1 MKEITN
7 AIKQFTDIYKSSL
20 SPDWVNIICGILLPL
35 VISVIVIFQNK
46 KINKNNEKL
55 QKNIYNH
62 EVRNKKYDI
71 ILNSYVAYI
80 DVVQSLPLS
89 KEGLNCL
96 SNNNPIATEIITNI
110 INARERILL
119 ETKKLKL
126 LLKNDIELIT
136 TIEQLNTLY
145 QEIAND
151 ITFGV
156 VKKTEI
162 NTKNVLEKIRQYQ
175 QLVESEN
182 YDKLFEKYLTIDE
195 IWFWEH

>member
-7 AIKQFTDIYKSSL
+7 AIKQLTDIYKSSL

-35 VISVIVIFQNK
+35 VISIIVIFQNK
-46 KINKNNEKL
+46 KINKNNERL
-55 QKNIYNH
+55 QENIYNH

-96 SNNNPIATEIITNI
+96 SNNNPIVTEIITNI

-151 ITFGV
+151 ITFDV
-156 VKKTEI
+156 VKKTKI
-162 NTKNVLEKIRQYQ
+162 NTDNVFEKIRQYQ

-195 IWFWEH
+195 I

>member
-20 SPDWVNIICGILLPL
+20 SPDWINIICGILLPL

-46 KINKNNEKL
+46 KINKNNERL

-89 KEGLNCL
+89 KEGLNYL

-156 VKKTEI
+156 VKKTKI

-175 QLVESEN
+175 QFVESEN

-195 IWFWEH
+195 I

>member
-1 MKEITN
+1 M
-7 AIKQFTDIYKSSL
+7 
-20 SPDWVNIICGILLPL
+20 
-35 VISVIVIFQNK
+35 
-46 KINKNNEKL
+46 
-55 QKNIYNH
+55 
-62 EVRNKKYDI
+62 
-71 ILNSYVAYI
+71 
-80 DVVQSLPLS
+80 
-89 KEGLNCL
+89 
-96 SNNNPIATEIITNI
+96 TEIITNI

-151 ITFGV
+151 ITFDV
-156 VKKTEI
+156 VKKTKI
-162 NTKNVLEKIRQYQ
+162 NTDNVFEKIRQYQ

-195 IWFWEH
+195 I

>member
-1 MKEITN
+1 MEEITN
-7 AIKQFTDIYKSSL
+7 ALKQFIDLYESSL
-20 SPDWVNIICGILLPL
+20 SPDWINIICGIFLPL
-35 VISVIVIFQNK
+35 VISIIVIIQNK
-46 KINKNNEKL
+46 NINKNNEKL
-55 QKNIYNH
+55 QKDIYNH
-62 EVRNKKYDI
+62 EVKNKKYDI

-80 DVVQSLPLS
+80 DVLQAFPLS
-89 KEGLNCL
+89 EEGLNCL

-151 ITFGV
+151 ITFGI
-156 VKKTEI
+156 VKKTKI
-162 NTKNVLEKIRQYQ
+162 NTKNVLEKIRRYQ
-175 QLVESEN
+175 QLVESES

-195 IWFWEH
+195 I

>member
-80 DVVQSLPLS
+80 DVVQALPLS

-195 IWFWEH
+195 I

>member
-7 AIKQFTDIYKSSL
+7 AIKQLTDIYKSSL

-35 VISVIVIFQNK
+35 VISIIVIFQNK
-46 KINKNNEKL
+46 KINKNNERL
-55 QKNIYNH
+55 QENIYNH

-96 SNNNPIATEIITNI
+96 SNNNPIVTEIITNI

-151 ITFGV
+151 ITFDV
-156 VKKTEI
+156 VKKTKI
-162 NTKNVLEKIRQYQ
+162 NTDNVFEKIRQYQ